1 MSTQPREVI
10 RYITPDGKIP
20 LLEWT
25 ASLRDL
31 RAKSK
36 INQRID
42 RLQIGNLGDYKF
54 VGDGVYELRIDYG
67 GGYRIYFGQVG
78 SVVILLLCAGD
89 KSSQSKDIRRAKEYW
104 RNYEQRTNPS

>member
-1 MSTQPREVI
+1 MTAQPRKI
-10 RYITPDGKIP
+10 NRYITPDGKIP
-20 LLEWT
+20 ILEWT

-36 INQRID
+36 ISQRLD
-42 RLQIGNLGDYKF
+42 RLQTGNLGDYKF

-78 SVVILLLCAGD
+78 SVVILLLCGGD
-89 KSSQSKDIRRAKEYW
+89 KSSQNKDIRKAKEYW
-104 RNYEQRTNPS
+104 RDYEQRTNPS